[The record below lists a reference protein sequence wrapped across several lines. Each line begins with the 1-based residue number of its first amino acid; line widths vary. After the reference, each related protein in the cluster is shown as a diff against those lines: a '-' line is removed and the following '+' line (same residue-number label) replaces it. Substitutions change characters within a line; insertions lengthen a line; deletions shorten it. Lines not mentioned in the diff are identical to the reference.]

1 MSRDFL
7 DFLPSHHPVPPSKE
21 KEKIKKEGVLTL
33 LLKHCLIKKG
43 MGVSEHLIP

>member
-1 MSRDFL
+1 MSRNVL

-33 LLKHCLIKKG
+33 LLNTALLRKG
-43 MGVSEHLIP
+43 